1 MRSKAHFKS
10 HPLHPILVSLPI
22 GFFIGAF
29 AFDFL
34 FIITG
39 NFSFWETG
47 YYLSI
52 SGIVGAVLAA
62 VPGTVDYFYTVPPE
76 SSAKKRATK
85 HAILNITNL
94 LLFVIAV
101 LYRRGEMVIPLVVL
115 FIELTGLVLMSIAG
129 WLGGT
134 LVHRNQIGVD
144 HRYAHAGKWNEI
156 HIHSNDK
163 KLDVGSTRELKI
175 NGMKLV
181 HVNKE
186 RIVIAR
192 TENEFVDFSDHC
204 THRGGSLAGGIMICG
219 TVHCPWHGSHFDV
232 HTGNVKAGPAEK
244 NIRTYSIEI
253 QNDHIY
259 LLL

>member
-39 NFSFWETG
+39 NFSFWQTG

-144 HRYAHAGKWNEI
+144 HRYVHAGKWNEI

-192 TENEFVDFSDHC
+192 TENEFVAFSDHC

-253 QNDHIY
+253 QNDRIY